1 MPECRLS
8 LAVFMMVDIYFY
20 KFLNKNTPGILSKY
34 FLRTLSA
41 MKNYAFVINPLYCLY
56 KYGIKANG
64 YYVLQTIYRRER
76 EKGGG
81 SGK

>member
-34 FLRTLSA
+34 VPRTLSA
-41 MKNYAFVINPLYCLY
+41 MK
-56 KYGIKANG
+56 KYEFGFEFEF
-64 YYVLQTIYRRER
+64 TRER
-76 EKGGG
+76 ERELFNVCITK
-81 SGK
+81 